1 MKSKIVIALTIFAFV
16 SCGKKTGGNTGAP
29 EYVVETVTTTSTEQ
43 STSYPATI
51 KGKQDIEIRPKVS
64 GFITNYALTK
74 VVWYAKDKH
83 CSLSTVFNMKPR
95 LKAHALQLMWQ
106 KQP

>member
-51 KGKQDIEIRPKVS
+51 KGKQDI
-64 GFITNYALTK
+64 
-74 VVWYAKDKH
+74 
-83 CSLSTVFNMKPR
+83 
-95 LKAHALQLMWQ
+95 
-106 KQP
+106 

>member
-43 STSYPATI
+43 STSPAPPAWA
-51 KGKQDIEIRPKVS
+51 RR
-64 GFITNYALTK
+64 
-74 VVWYAKDKH
+74 AK
-83 CSLSTVFNMKPR
+83 
-95 LKAHALQLMWQ
+95 A
-106 KQP
+106 